1 MNSTKKNFSNLFLR
15 FKFSNKLA
23 GFWLRLFA
31 YIIDFLIL
39 SVINYYLF
47 VLLKIQPEERLVITN
62 LVALVSHPLALFTG
76 WLYYALL
83 ESSNYQ
89 ATIGK
94 KIFKLKVTD
103 KHLRKISFGKAS
115 GRYFGKIF
123 SGLFLGIGFLM
134 IGFTM
139 DKQGLHDM
147 WANTLVIKNADK
159 W

>member
-1 MNSTKKNFSNLFLR
+1 MNSTKNTFSNFFIR

-39 SVINYYLF
+39 SVINYYLII
-47 VLLKIQPEERLVITN
+47 LLKSQPEERLVITN
-62 LVALVSHPLALFTG
+62 LFALVSHPLAIFTG

-103 KHLRKISFGKAS
+103 KHLRKISFGKSS
-115 GRYFGKIF
+115 GRYFGKIL

-147 WANTLVIKNADK
+147 LANTLVIKNPDK
-159 W
+159 R